1 MDANL
6 IGCRARPMRRDLMRH
21 QNLKP
26 TENGQTGGARSC
38 VGSEFNAGELEPT
51 TESLDPPSSHLPIAS
66 AIANPAAPRRKN
78 QGHRYVDYRELLA
91 LESEAR
97 QISVCRIPSSARS
110 LLHNPQDPQA
120 YERALSSTENDGSMG
135 IFEIPSAPEN
145 VPLLN
150 PHQPAVVVVD
160 QRMNMLFG
168 SGRNFK
174 SVMAAKAAAL
184 ISWRMLASRKPVG
197 AIIFNDQ
204 RIFQFRFGCHR
215 LHILV
220 ILQNLVNQNHNL
232 LPDAGICSNPGML
245 NDALR
250 RVNKLPNNPVI
261 FFITDA
267 SGQDQETVRLVSSIS
282 QSRDLVV
289 ALVYDPMQAKFSSGP
304 RPRQN
309 DHRLFPE
316 GVPVVP
322 VNARA
327 DLTPQIRRILTGSIL
342 RPFAAAR
349 RPQLNNFSPTAEAV

>member
-1 MDANL
+1 
-6 IGCRARPMRRDLMRH
+6 MRH
-21 QNLKP
+21 LTKNLNP
-26 TENGQTGGARSC
+26 MENGHTGGARSC
-38 VGSEFNAGELEPT
+38 QGSELDAGEMEP
-51 TESLDPPSSHLPIAS
+51 TESLAPHSSHMPIAS
-66 AIANPAAPRRKN
+66 AITSSAAPRRKS

-91 LESEAR
+91 LESQAR

-120 YERALSSTENDGSMG
+120 YERALSSTDSDGSMG

-150 PHQPAVVVVD
+150 AHQPAVVVVD

-204 RIFQFRFGCHR
+204 RIFQFRFGCNR

-289 ALVYDPMQAKFSSGP
+289 ALVYDPMQAKFSGGGARP
-304 RPRQN
+304 RPN